1 MRVYGKA
8 CKIMQTM
15 QKYEKV
21 CQNLRKCG
29 KKIETAL
36 ESIFY
41 TKKVLKTVP
50 INEKVR
56 PKLKKYAKT

>member
-1 MRVYGKA
+1 
-8 CKIMQTM
+8 M